1 MVKAYA
7 PSLYYVERKGVVL
20 TLDILPV
27 LYRLALSR
35 FELVLDIGK
44 ENYTIFVTILYCKQ
58 RHAVAHKHCNTT
70 HKATLPK
77 TSRSHK
83 ITPVH

>member
-1 MVKAYA
+1 MD
-7 PSLYYVERKGVVL
+7 RKGAVL

-27 LYRLALSR
+27 LYQLALSR
-35 FELVLDIGK
+35 FELVLVIRK
-44 ENYTIFVTILYCKQ
+44 ENYTIFVAILYYKQ
-58 RHAVAHKHCNTT
+58 WHAVAYKHCNTT
-70 HKATLPK
+70 HKATLPR